1 MGLRVIGIDVS
12 NAQLEAAQNLGAEVT
27 VNTLE
32 EPEWETKIKTISK
45 GGCHAVAVF
54 SSSNAAYETSPKMLR

>member
-1 MGLRVIGIDVS
+1 MGFRVIGIDVS
-12 NAQLEAAQNLGAEVT
+12 NSQLEAAKSLGAELT

-32 EPEWETKIKTISK
+32 DPDWETKIKKVSK

-54 SSSNAAYETSPKMLR
+54 SSSNAAYETAPKMLR